1 MQCVGWKRLIGFS
14 IVAGATAAGMA
25 PQTAIDKNKDW
36 QLELLMEKI
45 RSKAAQFK
53 NFQDIS
59 KNVRM
64 TMLVRTIFLFY

>member
-1 MQCVGWKRLIGFS
+1 MEFW
-14 IVAGATAAGMA
+14 IVAGAAAAAMA

-64 TMLVRTIFLFY
+64 TMLVSTMLLLLALYYRFFY